1 MKSYDNP
8 HCPQA
13 PCAWGQWSFAS
24 TDSRQGVRLSA
35 HWKILAR
42 NFGQIRQTTYRDTRT
57 VNVSPTKPAEVL
69 PRVAA
74 GESRAMN
81 LCIDQYGA
89 LVWSIA
95 RRYIKDP
102 SQAEDLVQ
110 EVFTEIWKKAGSF
123 DPAIASESTFIGLVA
138 RRRAIDFL
146 RREGRKPG
154 FEQLSAAES
163 VPLPN
168 DGHASPDCD
177 PEAIQSSLQTL
188 PSETRTLFRLF
199 FEDGFTHPEISEKT
213 GIPLGTVKT
222 RLRRGLIALRD
233 QLSRGG
239 ISNQPSAS

>member
-1 MKSYDNP
+1 MKGRDNL
-8 HCPQA
+8 HCPQV
-13 PCAWGQWSFAS
+13 PGAWGQWSFAS
-24 TDSRQGVRLSA
+24 PETRHDVRLSA
-35 HWKILAR
+35 HWKYLAG
-42 NFGQIRQTTYRDTRT
+42 NFGQIRNAPYGATRT
-57 VNVSPTKPAEVL
+57 VNVSPTKPDEVL

-81 LCIDQYGA
+81 LCIDRYGA
-89 LVWSIA
+89 LVWSIT
-95 RRYIKDP
+95 RRYIKDAGR
-102 SQAEDLVQ
+102 AEDVVQ

-123 DPAIASESTFIGLVA
+123 DPAIASESTFIGLIA

-146 RREGRKPG
+146 RREGRKPD
-154 FEQLSAAES
+154 FEDLTAAEAL
-163 VPLPN
+163 PLPN
-168 DGHASPDCD
+168 DGDSSPDCD
-177 PEAIQSSLQTL
+177 PEAVQTSLQTL

-233 QLSRGG
+233 QLRRDG